1 MQVMEMAWNLASTP
15 ARTLFLENLESQEMD
30 EGELEEFFT
39 DGYYDM
45 AEAVA
50 GLFHQPGDAY
60 EDIERFTQE
69 VAGFLED
76 QEAV

>member
-1 MQVMEMAWNLASTP
+1 MQLIEMAWNLASTP
-15 ARTLFLENLESQEMD
+15 ARTLFLENLENREMS
-30 EGELEEFFT
+30 EEELEEFFT

-50 GLFHQPGDAY
+50 EMFHRPTAAY
-60 EDIERFTQE
+60 DDIERFTQQI
-69 VAGFLED
+69 ASYLED